1 MKDLVNLKVS
11 SFMAYKKY
19 SPFVLQLKDAPL
31 GKVISANCYLLYIF
45 YAKITGCIL
54 SHAKKRLHPSLPFLD
69 LFPITVKNVY
79 QDPLPLCLNIEN
91 TFLLT
96 LLKSRI
102 LLHCKKISVIHS
114 KLTLHSRGQFAC
126 LGETSAFDLDNLREK
141 IYHKIYNLQ
150 AS

>member
-31 GKVISANCYLLYIF
+31 GKVILQIVICCIYFMQRLLVVYSRV
-45 YAKITGCIL
+45 L
-54 SHAKKRLHPSLPFLD
+54 NKRLHPSLPFLD

-79 QDPLPLCLNIEN
+79 QDPLLPYLNIEN
-91 TFLLT
+91 IFLLT

-114 KLTLHSRGQFAC
+114 KLTLHSTGQFAY
-126 LGETSAFDLDNLREK
+126 LDETSAFDLENLSEK
-141 IYHKIYNLQ
+141 NISQNI
-150 AS
+150 